1 MTALL
6 LIILGGLCAVAY
18 GIITIN
24 DVMKRDAGTQ
34 RMQEIAGAIAE
45 GAQAY
50 LRRQYATIGIVG
62 VVLFVALA
70 YFLGLKVAIGFLIG
84 AVLSGAAGFIGMNVS
99 VRAQC
104 PDGAGGL
111 DLPGGWA
118 RRRIQVRCRHRHVR
132 GGSSRSLGSRSILHL
147 PHPRFG
153 PSRPPAVKSL
163 IPSWHSASAPR

>member
-50 LRRQYATIGIVG
+50 LRRQYATIWHRRRG
-62 VVLFVALA
+62 
-70 YFLGLKVAIGFLIG
+70 
-84 AVLSGAAGFIGMNVS
+84 S
-99 VRAQC
+99 VR
-104 PDGAGGL
+104 GARLFSRTEGRHRLPHRRGPLRSGRLHRHERVGGA
-111 DLPGGWA
+111 PMSG
-118 RRRIQVRCRHRHVR
+118 RRRRPRPPW
-132 GGSSRSLGSRSILHL
+132 GLGSTSHSSPVPSPACSWRVSRSLGSRSTT
-147 PHPRFG
+147 PSSPAFRA
-153 PSRPPAVKSL
+153 SRPPAVKSL